1 MQAAFPDVREPG
13 SWLCILNRITSLLRD
28 RGAEQ
33 FPHAHQR
40 ALYEH
45 LLGTREILGRWSQ
58 PASLQLAG
66 LLHSIYSTDKYHRQ
80 LMGFSRR
87 TEVREL
93 AGSDAERIVFLFC
106 VTSRNDFWNQL
117 AQSAEV
123 GEAGLRIKRHFGS
136 QEMVEDVSREDV
148 RSLIVLQMAN
158 AADQACASNGAPGR
172 WLARA
177 SWMGSRLRQF
187 EGPLPPVFSCCM
199 DIIDDVE
206 EGAARD
212 AYRKGVDT
220 VAENPSQAAQHFAEA
235 VAACPHVAEPMIW
248 KAYTCLRSGDSA
260 GALQYILRAR
270 RTLMEWGVPWDKR
283 LEFHDWMKFLALLE
297 RASEDSSRNDFRLS
311 AGILKTA
318 DLYRSLKGLEP
329 ADCEDFR
336 AFERPSACMQAGG

>member
-80 LMGFSRR
+80 LMEFSRR

-148 RSLIVLQMAN
+148 RSSCSTWQM
-158 AADQACASNGAPGR
+158 
-172 WLARA
+172 
-177 SWMGSRLRQF
+177 RQ
-187 EGPLPPVFSCCM
+187 
-199 DIIDDVE
+199 I
-206 EGAARD
+206 R
-212 AYRKGVDT
+212 
-220 VAENPSQAAQHFAEA
+220 
-235 VAACPHVAEPMIW
+235 
-248 KAYTCLRSGDSA
+248 
-260 GALQYILRAR
+260 RAR
-270 RTLMEWGVPWDKR
+270 RTAHSDGGWPV
-283 LEFHDWMKFLALLE
+283 
-297 RASEDSSRNDFRLS
+297 
-311 AGILKTA
+311 
-318 DLYRSLKGLEP
+318 
-329 ADCEDFR
+329 
-336 AFERPSACMQAGG
+336 QAGWVRV